1 MANDTYTVAQAAKRL
16 RVSTGRIR
24 QLIERGRLHPINEPA
39 PLMLAADEV
48 EHYQRGKPGRK
59 PRELQGEL

>member
-1 MANDTYTVAQAAKRL
+1 MANDTYTVAQAAKKL

-24 QLIERGRLHPINEPA
+24 QLISRGRLHPVNDPA

-48 EHYQRGKPGRK
+48 DNYKRGMPGCPRK
-59 PRELQGEL
+59 PEVTE

>member
-1 MANDTYTVAQAAKRL
+1 MVKETYTVAQAAKKL

-48 EHYQRGKPGRK
+48 EHYKRGKPGRK